1 LLGFGGTQDKDI
13 ARIGCKQTSSGSIL
27 QFGTSNNYANS
38 VTNTAMTIDTVGNVG
53 IGVTAP
59 TNKLEVG
66 GSLYVTSSITAA
78 ADIIAYYSS
87 DARLKENVTR
97 IDNALDKV
105 TKLNGYTFTWND
117 KIVRPADFH
126 NEVEVGVIAQEVQEV
141 LPEIVK
147 ERATGYLAIKYEQL
161 TPLLIEAIKE
171 LKESNDKLQSRI
183 EELERK

>member
-1 LLGFGGTQDKDI
+1 MKN
-13 ARIGCKQTSSGSIL
+13 C
-27 QFGTSNNYANS
+27 
-38 VTNTAMTIDTVGNVG
+38 
-53 IGVTAP
+53 
-59 TNKLEVG
+59 
-66 GSLYVTSSITAA
+66 
-78 ADIIAYYSS
+78 
-87 DARLKENVTR
+87 
-97 IDNALDKV
+97 ALDKV

-171 LKESNDKLQSRI
+171 LKENNDKLQSRI